1 MNDKIKSFFS
11 TTGAKPFLIVI
22 LLLLFLIPITFI
34 DSLMH
39 DRLSYQKQAVESIL
53 QPLGGNLELQGIVI
67 ALPYM
72 DFVEKQ
78 DGDKVIKQEVKK
90 YVLLSPE
97 HFDISG
103 NVETYYLT
111 RGIYKVPV
119 FNGSFSFE
127 SSFNPKN
134 FYTEM
139 FLNKNYIYEQG
150 VVILGISNKK
160 NLTKLPELQ
169 CENIVLNQLSV
180 ELDKVSPFNKSIY
193 YKLPKEFFTKDFS
206 IKGTMNVQ
214 GGEFLKIQPIATNNT
229 FKISSNWESP
239 SFTGGWLPVNRNIS
253 DNGFSAEWNIPG
265 MTTNFPKTWISD
277 TMCISE
283 YVKISFITPV
293 DAYQKAFRSIKYA
306 LLFLLVPFLAIF
318 IC

>member
-22 LLLLFLIPITFI
+22 LLLLFLIPISFI

-39 DRLSYQKQAVESIL
+39 DRLVYKKNAVESIL

-97 HFDISG
+97 NFDVSG

-134 FYTEM
+134 FYT
-139 FLNKNYIYEQG
+139 
-150 VVILGISNKK
+150 
-160 NLTKLPELQ
+160 
-169 CENIVLNQLSV
+169 
-180 ELDKVSPFNKSIY
+180 
-193 YKLPKEFFTKDFS
+193 
-206 IKGTMNVQ
+206 
-214 GGEFLKIQPIATNNT
+214 
-229 FKISSNWESP
+229 
-239 SFTGGWLPVNRNIS
+239 
-253 DNGFSAEWNIPG
+253 
-265 MTTNFPKTWISD
+265 
-277 TMCISE
+277 
-283 YVKISFITPV
+283 
-293 DAYQKAFRSIKYA
+293 
-306 LLFLLVPFLAIF
+306 
-318 IC
+318 